1 MSNTLKSVINDMRG
15 IIYNLKPMTIEDLG
29 LTVTVQRYANKLMDL
44 NNIDVIVTTNEEPN
58 RILPVI
64 KLTVFRVIQ
73 EACCNILK
81 HANAS
86 LIEIDIHYDKGL
98 LKAAVKDNG
107 IGFDAKKINLH
118 NHEPSSSF
126 GLSIMKE
133 RISLLSG
140 SLDIESEKRKGTT
153 IYITVP
159 LTNYEEE
166 KNE

>member
-1 MSNTLKSVINDMRG
+1 MRG
-15 IIYNLKPMTIEDLG
+15 IIYNLKPMTLEDLG
-29 LTVTVQRYANKLMDL
+29 LTITVQRYANKLIDL
-44 NNIDVIVTTNEEPN
+44 NNIDVNVDANEEPCK
-58 RILPVI
+58 ILSVI
-64 KLTVFRVIQ
+64 KLTIFRVIQ

-86 LIEIDIHYDKGL
+86 LIDINILYEKDMIKVT
-98 LKAAVKDNG
+98 VKDDG
-107 IGFDAKKINLH
+107 AGFNTEKLH
-118 NHEPSSSF
+118 LNNPEQISSF

-140 SLDIESEKRKGTT
+140 SLEIQSEKGKGTT
-153 IYITVP
+153 ITISVP